1 MIAVFRSVCAEPVPA
16 PHVGRQPGRQR
27 DRQLPLVRL
36 HAHRLASEDSM
47 VEVDI
52 TSTDSLQFGSDFDF
66 FVLVPEPAV
75 LLKGR

>member
-1 MIAVFRSVCAEPVPA
+1 
-16 PHVGRQPGRQR
+16 
-27 DRQLPLVRL
+27 
-36 HAHRLASEDSM
+36 M